1 MLKSSIISGK
11 EILWLWLCDEVETGV
26 LDKATDMDRV
36 GAIVIALNELS
47 VGVAEEPRK
56 DEYSSVKI

>member
-1 MLKSSIISGK
+1 M
-11 EILWLWLCDEVETGV
+11 ETGV
-26 LDKATDMDRV
+26 LDKATDMDGV

-47 VGVAEEPRK
+47 AGVAEEPRK